1 VVSSQN
7 APRRRASARTVGES
21 TGTLRRSM
29 RGHPHRRRSSKT
41 ANRIHAHAAALHP
54 LLPTRNAVLRH
65 SAALDRQILRLRDRG
80 ADHQHGADHNSGLF
94 GSASSAEMLLASVRD
109 ELDEKL
115 VDNMPAG
122 LEAIPAGGRRVG
134 SERARLWPGSFSV
147 RPMPSVWSSCGDSG
161 LRRRPLDSGLAL
173 PVSPAHKLGRKR
185 QKRVEKV
192 E

>member
-1 VVSSQN
+1 M
-7 APRRRASARTVGES
+7 PYFGTVPHS
-21 TGTLRRSM
+21 TGRSCASEIEEQITNM
-29 RGHPHRRRSSKT
+29 V
-41 ANRIHAHAAALHP
+41 
-54 LLPTRNAVLRH
+54 PTTIQDCLV
-65 SAALDRQILRLRDRG
+65 QLRL
-80 ADHQHGADHNSGLF
+80 LKCCW
-94 GSASSAEMLLASVRD
+94 ASVRD

-185 QKRVEKV
+185 RKRVEKV
-192 E
+192 ECVVGKRVQSNDCVRGSRHQSVE